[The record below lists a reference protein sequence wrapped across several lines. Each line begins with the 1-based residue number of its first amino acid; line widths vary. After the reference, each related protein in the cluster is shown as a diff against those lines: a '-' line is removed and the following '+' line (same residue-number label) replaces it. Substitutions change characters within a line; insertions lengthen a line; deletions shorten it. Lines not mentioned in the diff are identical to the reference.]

1 MKYFMLISNIDNC
14 GGQIYFLGF
23 LLEILRFDMLCL
35 ALDWDGHC
43 TKGCTHTPSS
53 LDLEK

>member
-1 MKYFMLISNIDNC
+1 MYFMLISNIDNC

-35 ALDWDGHC
+35 ALDWDGYC